1 MKVLYFDCFSGI
13 SGDMTVGALLDLGI
27 DKGLFME
34 ELRKLNLGGY
44 EVLIEKTTRQ
54 GIAGTD
60 FNVVVNEEYDNIV
73 KRMEQ
78 NGHLKMETSMSHDH
92 QHSHAHSH
100 EHSHAHNHEHNH
112 SNQHN
117 HDHNHEC
124 DHNHQHEDE
133 HHHARNLLDIEAL
146 IDASTLKQ
154 SVKKLSKRVFREIA
168 RAEAKVHNKDINE
181 VHFHEVGAVDS
192 IVDIVGTSI
201 CLDLLGVRDVY
212 CSPLHDGQ
220 GFIECAHGVIPVPVP
235 AVMEILANSQ
245 IPLVIEDVKT
255 ELITPTGAGIVKTLC
270 RNFGSMP
277 VMIIDKVGYGFGK
290 RDTGRLNALRVVI
303 GTILSHDSLMEDMV
317 LLETNIDDTTSEIL
331 GFTMEKLFENGAAD
345 VFYTS
350 IYMKKNRPAYMLSV
364 LCRKQDEEKMADIIL
379 RETSTIGVRRSVVK
393 RHVMEREVI
402 KVNTGIGDVRVKI
415 STRGDIKKVTPEYE
429 DCRNIANKTGMPLIS
444 VYEHVNR
451 YMDVETQ
458 GTKNRYKGN

>member
-27 DKGLFME
+27 DKDLFIE

-44 EVLIEKTTRQ
+44 EVRIEKTTRQ

-60 FNVVVNEEYDNIV
+60 FNVIVNEEYDDLV
-73 KRMEQ
+73 KRMER
-78 NGHLKMETSMSHDH
+78 NGHIKRDVPMEHDHSHDH
-92 QHSHAHSH
+92 CYD
-100 EHSHAHNHEHNH
+100 HNHNHNH
-112 SNQHN
+112 GHDNQHN
-117 HDHNHEC
+117 HHEHNT
-124 DHNHQHEDE
+124 
-133 HHHARNLLDIEAL
+133 RNLMDIEAL
-146 IDASTLKQ
+146 IDASTLKK
-154 SVKKLSKRVFREIA
+154 SIKNMSKRVFREIA
-168 RAEAKVHNKDINE
+168 RAEAKVHNKSINE
-181 VHFHEVGAVDS
+181 IYFHEVGAVDS

-201 CLDLLGVRDVY
+201 CLDLLGVKDVY

-220 GFIECAHGVIPVPVP
+220 GFIECAHGIIPVPVP
-235 AVMEILANSQ
+235 AVMEILSNSQ

-290 RDTGRLNALRVVI
+290 RDTGRLNALRVVL

-364 LCRKQDEEKMADIIL
+364 LCKKQDEEKMADIVF

-402 KVNTGIGDVRVKI
+402 KVNTDIGDVRVKI
-415 STRGDIKKVTPEYE
+415 SIRGDIKKVIPEYE
-429 DCRNIANKTGMPLIS
+429 DCRNIAIKKGMPLIS
-444 VYEHVNR
+444 VYEQVNR
-451 YMDVETQ
+451 HMDMEIQ
-458 GTKNRYKGN
+458 DTKNSYKGN

>member
-27 DKGLFME
+27 DKELFLE
-34 ELRKLNLGGY
+34 ELRKLNLGGC

-60 FNVVVNEEYDNIV
+60 FNVIVNEEYDDLV

-78 NGHLKMETSMSHDH
+78 KGHLQTEMSLKHDQDHSHDVGH
-92 QHSHAHSH
+92 NNNNDGNHNHHHDHDHDHHHDHSQDNSHHH
-100 EHSHAHNHEHNH
+100 EHG
-112 SNQHN
+112 
-117 HDHNHEC
+117 
-124 DHNHQHEDE
+124 
-133 HHHARNLLDIEAL
+133 RNLLDIEAL
-146 IDASTLKQ
+146 IDASILKQ
-154 SVKKLSKRVFREIA
+154 SIKSISKKVFREIA
-168 RAEAKVHNKDINE
+168 RAEAKVHNKSINE
-181 VHFHEVGAVDS
+181 IHFHEVGAVDS

-201 CLDLLGVRDVY
+201 CLDLLGVKEVY

-220 GFIECAHGVIPVPVP
+220 GFIECAHGIIPVPVP

-290 RDTGRLNALRVVI
+290 RETGRLNALRVVL

-331 GFTMEKLFENGAAD
+331 GFTMEKLLEHGAAD
-345 VFYTS
+345 VYYTS

-364 LCRKQDEEKMADIIL
+364 LCKKQLEEKMADIIL

-393 RHVMEREVI
+393 RHVMDREVVKI
-402 KVNTGIGDVRVKI
+402 NTGFGDVRVKI
-415 STRGDIKKVTPEYE
+415 STRGNVKKVTPEYE
-429 DCRNIANKTGMPLIS
+429 DCKDIALKTGMPLIA
-444 VYEHVNR
+444 VYEQVNR
-451 YMDVETQ
+451 HMAQSEQCV
-458 GTKNRYKGN
+458 KNRYEGN